1 MRARRAR
8 TQIRRELSNGLSYQ
22 QKYKGTERK
31 MMLCNML
38 ILQSVVSALTLTP
51 LPSAAATPLLPSLSI
66 DPGSISISG
75 LSSGA
80 DFVVQLQV
88 AHSVRDGCMHPSA
101 YEFVTQDISNATWPL
116 EHLNTWSCKAAT
128 HLKNAPLPSRP
139 LTTGT
144 DQRCW
149 RICRAAVSLCS
160 PPLWRPSR
168 PAGIAMP
175 RHP

>member
-1 MRARRAR
+1 
-8 TQIRRELSNGLSYQ
+8 
-22 QKYKGTERK
+22 

-51 LPSAAATPLLPSLSI
+51 SPSAAATPLLPSLSI

-116 EHLNTWSCKAAT
+116 EHLNTWPCKAAT

-139 LTTGT
+139 LQQALIKGVGVFAGQPYHCAVHHFGGPQDPLVSQCRGTRDDGKPTTVLSLSLSLLS
-144 DQRCW
+144 RSFNFSE
-149 RICRAAVSLCS
+149 AVNLF
-160 PPLWRPSR
+160 
-168 PAGIAMP
+168 
-175 RHP
+175 